1 MTNWKI
7 VLINLYCPDVGSIWA
22 APNKI
27 WNNGFAKEKSGN
39 DLHPAVV
46 ERNSPCN
53 SITYIIPGTSK
64 IHMGSCIFRTRLN
77 PEDTSKVTSYF
88 LIKLS
93 MPYSRA
99 KMNELS
105 QGWNDVYVLDEK
117 QLDDFKLQLKFCK
130 G

>member
-1 MTNWKI
+1 MTNWKQ
-7 VLINLYCPDVGSIWA
+7 VLCNLYSPEIGSIWA

-27 WNNGFAKEKSGN
+27 WNNGFAKEKAGD
-39 DLHPAVV
+39 DLHPALV

-64 IHMGSCIFRTRLN
+64 NHIGSCTFRTLLN
-77 PEDTSKVTSYF
+77 PQDTDKVISYF

-99 KMNELS
+99 KMNEL
-105 QGWNDVYVLDEK
+105 NH
-117 QLDDFKLQLKFCK
+117 
-130 G
+130 